1 MFQLFCLSSQNVW
14 GNLAR
19 MCVKSQR
26 LDVAQICL
34 GKMGHAAGARA
45 MRQIANQN
53 VDKDVKTA
61 VLAVYLVSIVQCDQ
75 IW

>member
-1 MFQLFCLSSQNVW
+1 
-14 GNLAR
+14 

>member
-1 MFQLFCLSSQNVW
+1 
-14 GNLAR
+14 

-26 LDVAQICL
+26 LDVASICL

-45 MRQIANQN
+45 MRQISSQN

-61 VLAVYLVSIVQCDQ
+61 VLAVHLVILKILMLKLKFARSYYSQT
-75 IW
+75 

>member
-1 MFQLFCLSSQNVW
+1 MW

-45 MRQIANQN
+45 MRQIVHQN

-61 VLAVYLVSIVQCDQ
+61 VLAVYLVSFELVLFSGTG
-75 IW
+75 